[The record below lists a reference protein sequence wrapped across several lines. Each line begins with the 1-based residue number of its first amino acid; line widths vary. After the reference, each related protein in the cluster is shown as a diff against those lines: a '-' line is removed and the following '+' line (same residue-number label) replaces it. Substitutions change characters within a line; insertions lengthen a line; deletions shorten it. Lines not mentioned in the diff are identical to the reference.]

1 MINIEE
7 PSILGRMC
15 MCCCTKENVLEI
27 HIRKEDKNG
36 RGSGIG
42 FSLCADCRRE
52 LAEKIK
58 EAEINENPTICGDC
72 LCRICGQY
80 LIEQRCQGC
89 DSCTGKPVDLEEDC
103 HGPGFKLDE
112 EYDEDDPAVDGSLED
127 WTKEEK

>member
-15 MCCCTKENVLEI
+15 MCFCTTENVLEI
-27 HIRKEDKNG
+27 QIRKEDENG

-58 EAEINENPTICGDC
+58 ERELTDNPPKCIDC
-72 LCRICGQY
+72 LCRVCGAY
-80 LIEQRCQGC
+80 LIDQTCQGC
-89 DSCTGKPVDLEEDC
+89 DGCEGKVTETEEEC
-103 HGPGFKLDE
+103 IGPGFKLDE
-112 EYDEDDPAVDGSLED
+112 EYDEDDPAVNGSLED
-127 WTKEEK
+127 WTRGE